1 MERNARS
8 TRSWNKSN
16 DFTTTSVASFS
27 PVEAAVKGDILLSE
41 KAFVVFVLG
50 KFHQFVE
57 GKTLH

>member
-27 PVEAAVKGDILLSE
+27 SVEAVKGDILLLE
-41 KAFVVFVLG
+41 RVFVVG
-50 KFHQFVE
+50 KLHQFVE
-57 GKTLH
+57 ENSSLFNA